1 MRFYHFAVLS
11 AAVLLAGPARAHDR
25 GLSSSEL
32 TLGDAGVVSARFT
45 FAAADLRTD
54 PAEFV
59 AHGVGVRA
67 DDVAC
72 PGTLTSVEAVGGDGL
87 EVAATFA
94 CPAQVH
100 SIEYVLYAISDAPEG
115 ARHVARITYGEATA
129 QAVLSASKRGVTLDV
144 APSAPVRAA
153 VPERSSWL
161 FGGLALLVL
170 VAIVAAVRYRR
181 RP

>member
-1 MRFYHFAVLS
+1 M
-11 AAVLLAGPARAHDR
+11 LLAGHAEAHDR

-67 DDVAC
+67 DDTAC

-87 EVAATFA
+87 ELAATFA
-94 CPAQVH
+94 CPAH
-100 SIEYVLYAISDAPEG
+100 PHTIEYVLYAISDGPEG
-115 ARHVARITYGEATA
+115 ARHVARIAYGQATT
-129 QAVLSASKRGVTLDV
+129 QAVLSASHRGVTLDV
-144 APSAPVRAA
+144 APPEPPKTAAPS
-153 VPERSSWL
+153 RSIWL
-161 FGGLALLVL
+161 LGGLALFVL
-170 VAIVAAVRYRR
+170 VAIAAAVRYRR
-181 RP
+181 RS

>member
-1 MRFYHFAVLS
+1 VLS
-11 AAVLLAGPARAHDR
+11 AAVLLAGPAEAHDR

-54 PAEFV
+54 PADFV

-67 DDVAC
+67 DDVVC
-72 PGTLTSVEAVGGDGL
+72 PGTLTKVEAVGGDGL
-87 EVAATFA
+87 ELAATFA
-94 CPAQVH
+94 CPAH
-100 SIEYVLYAISDAPEG
+100 PHTIEYVLYAISDAPAG
-115 ARHVARITYGEATA
+115 ARHVARLAYGDATT
-129 QAVLSASKRGVTLDV
+129 QAVLSATTRGVTLDV
-144 APSAPVRAA
+144 APTEPARVAAPNR
-153 VPERSSWL
+153 PIWL
-161 FGGLALLVL
+161 FGGLALFVL